1 MKTTIETT
9 MARLPQI
16 WDEHDDY
23 VNSLSFTVG
32 RGKREYH
39 IWTCGPC
46 GLHYCYAS
54 FADGLG
60 CKRAVEPGQQ
70 VFLHIKTRDE

>member
-1 MKTTIETT
+1 MTEKIQTT
-9 MARLPQI
+9 MSNLPNL
-16 WDEHDDY
+16 WDEHDY
-23 VNSLSFTVG
+23 PPNSLSFTVG

-54 FADGLG
+54 FPDGLG
-60 CKRAVEPGQQ
+60 CKRAVEPSAP
-70 VFLHIKTRDE
+70 VTLHVKQRD